1 MSETSWP
8 AIGYEEL
15 TWDSRGLALAASR
28 AERRRMSGAYAA
40 AVPAEIGT
48 RRYRVPPGL
57 AAEVEDATAELSRYD
72 AEMATGPIPLDA
84 ILLRTESVA
93 SSQIENL
100 TASARSIGM
109 AELGDTSKHNAAVIV
124 GNVQAMLRAI
134 DLAATLT
141 PDAVL
146 QMHRALLQQTDPEA
160 AGRWRTQAVWIGV
173 SSVSPIGA
181 DFVAPHHRRVP
192 GLVDDLMVYAGR
204 DDQSVLAQAAIA
216 HAQFETIHPFH
227 DGNGR
232 TGRALL
238 HAMLRHHGLTR
249 NVTVPVSAGL
259 LHDISG
265 YHDALTA
272 YRAGDPD
279 AIVRL
284 SVAATFR
291 AINNGRALAADIARI
306 RDEWRAS
313 ISARRDS
320 AVWAVADLFLSRPV
334 LDAAQAATAL
344 AIAPTN
350 VHRHL
355 DRLTEAGVLT
365 RFSLYRR
372 GLGWRAD
379 AVLDALD
386 QFAVRAGRRNQV

>member
-1 MSETSWP
+1 
-8 AIGYEEL
+8 
-15 TWDSRGLALAASR
+15 
-28 AERRRMSGAYAA
+28 MSGPYAA
-40 AVPAEIGT
+40 AVPVAIGT
-48 RRYRVPPGL
+48 RQYRVPPGL
-57 AAEVEDATAELSRYD
+57 AADGGCDGGTVPVRRRD
-72 AEMATGPIPLDA
+72 ATGPIPLDA

-100 TASARSIGM
+100 TASARSIGL

-134 DLAATLT
+134 DLAGTLT
-141 PDAVL
+141 PNAVL

-173 SSVSPIGA
+173 SSVTRSA
-181 DFVAPHHRRVP
+181 RTSSPHHDRVP

-238 HAMLRHHGLTR
+238 HAMLRHHGPTR

-279 AIVRL
+279 VIVRL
-284 SVAATFR
+284 TVAATFR
-291 AINNGRALAADIARI
+291 AINDSRWLAADIGGI
-306 RDEWRAS
+306 RDAWRAM
-313 ISARRDS
+313 ISARRDW

-344 AIAPTN
+344 EIAPTN

-386 QFAVRAGRRNQV
+386 RFAVRAGRRNQV